1 MPLYDFTC
9 RVCGRTFEVLAALD
23 GDEEI
28 CACGGSA
35 RRLVS
40 VGRGYRADG
49 DWLASVAAVAEK
61 DSDKPH
67 VRAFVAEPSRA
78 NYRRFLRGEG
88 IRPQESGEER
98 GRRPDP
104 GPALSREVLER
115 HKARRGRV

>member
-9 RVCGRTFEVLAALD
+9 RVCGRTFEAMAAMD
-23 GDEEI
+23 GGEGL

-49 DWLASVAAVAEK
+49 DWLESVAAVAEK

-67 VRAFVAEPSRA
+67 VRAFLAEPSRA
-78 NYRRFLRGEG
+78 NYRRWMRGEG
-88 IRPQESGEER
+88 IRPLEDGE
-98 GRRPDP
+98 GRRGATASPDL
-104 GPALSREVLER
+104 GREVLER
-115 HKARRGRV
+115 FKARHGSA

>member
-9 RVCGRTFEVLAALD
+9 RVCGRTFEAMAAMD
-23 GDEEI
+23 GGEEI
-28 CACGGSA
+28 CVCGGSA

-67 VRAFVAEPSRA
+67 VRAFLAEPSRA
-78 NYRRFLRGEG
+78 NYRRWIRGEG
-88 IRPQESGEER
+88 IRPLEDGES
-98 GRRPDP
+98 RRRATTP
-104 GPALSREVLER
+104 PAVSHEVLER
-115 HKARRGRV
+115 FKARRSRV